1 MPRKS
6 SKNEGI
12 LKEEDKMLVLSVT
25 GLKKNELN
33 KMVKSIKSET
43 NIQIKDFF
51 SFGKKEK

>member
-12 LKEEDKMLVLSVT
+12 LKEEDKMLELSVT